1 MLVLHGWWADILDGE
16 ASLAIWAEDSG
27 RTTSRSGTTTGRRP
41 RRRVPAADH
50 PLAAAHSV
58 LETVS
63 GVSSPVKEFVD
74 VLLPTAGDAPLPS
87 PELISD
93 EVAPMHRVQ
102 AREWRVPIILV
113 EPRDALTLLQS
124 SLPNDC
130 AAGADW
136 RILADLAS
144 FADDLAARGRILPA
158 VDVVQSD
165 GGPIGRSE
173 GRACWRPLVTGP
185 DAVWARAL
193 ALAVPPAALGP
204 INDGQ
209 AKARPAE
216 AVAHA
221 LMALTDAAVRQRLG
235 RRGTQ
240 SRSGN
245 GRQHR
250 RGRYPD
256 GLREWVDALVGD
268 LWFEASTPTL
278 ASLESDLKAWQ
289 RDAAGG
295 AARSLPTA
303 GATRVAAA
311 SGPVHHTESEQA
323 TTKVLDPAIRVAGR
337 G

>member
-1 MLVLHGWWADILDGE
+1 MI
-16 ASLAIWAEDSG
+16 
-27 RTTSRSGTTTGRRP
+27 
-41 RRRVPAADH
+41 
-50 PLAAAHSV
+50 
-58 LETVS
+58 
-63 GVSSPVKEFVD
+63 SP
-74 VLLPTAGDAPLPS
+74 
-87 PELISD
+87 
-93 EVAPMHRVQ
+93 
-102 AREWRVPIILV
+102 
-113 EPRDALTLLQS
+113 
-124 SLPNDC
+124 
-130 AAGADW
+130 
-136 RILADLAS
+136 
-144 FADDLAARGRILPA
+144 RGRILPA
-158 VDVVQSD
+158 VDLVQSD
-165 GGPIGRSE
+165 GDPIGWSE
-173 GRACWRPLVTGP
+173 GRARWRPLVTGP